1 MRPSPPPTVGRI
13 VHYLSIPDV
22 DYSGKS
28 VAVAA
33 IITAVDEDD
42 YASLTLF
49 FEGER
54 PECRGGVPPS
64 PDMNAPQPG
73 TWFYPPRV

>member
-1 MRPSPPPTVGRI
+1 MKPSPPPTVGRI
-13 VHYLSIPDV
+13 VHYQSIPGE
-22 DYSGKS
+22 DYDES

-49 FEGER
+49 FEGEQ
-54 PECRGGVPPS
+54 PECKGGVPPA
-64 PDMNAPQPG
+64 PDMTKPQPG
-73 TWFYPPRV
+73 TWSYPPRA